1 MNIKIQPLTT
11 LKKVII
17 TIQCQVEYYCYKSLW
32 THTQV
37 YRFNNEHKSKMI
49 QINRK
54 FSFKML
60 VFSFL
65 SLNNS
70 STYRLLR
77 WCLSLNMIGKN
88 LVHLPMHLFFVYLSN
103 CPVIICYMTNYS
115 YFFWY
120 ILIHFLH
127 VWWNWDAWQWV
138 HPKYC
143 LYVR

>member
-88 LVHLPMHLFFVYLSN
+88 LVHLSMHLFFCVPIKLSGHN
-103 CPVIICYMTNYS
+103 LLHDKL
-115 YFFWY
+115 FLLF
-120 ILIHFLH
+120 LIHFNSFFTCVMKLRCMTMG
-127 VWWNWDAWQWV
+127 AS
-138 HPKYC
+138 
-143 LYVR
+143 